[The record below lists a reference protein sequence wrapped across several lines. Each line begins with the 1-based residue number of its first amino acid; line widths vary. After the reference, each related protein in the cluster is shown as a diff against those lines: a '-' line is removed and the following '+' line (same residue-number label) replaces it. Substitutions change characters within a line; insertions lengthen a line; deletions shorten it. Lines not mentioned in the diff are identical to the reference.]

1 MDEEIKMYLDEA
13 KDNMEK
19 AVQHSLKELNKI
31 RAGRASTDMLQ
42 GLYVEYY
49 GAQTPIEQVAGIT
62 VADARS
68 LMVKPWEK
76 AMLIPVETTIRNSN
90 LGLNPQNDGEAIRI
104 NIPPLSEERRVDFV
118 KRAKSETESAKIS
131 IRNARR
137 DANEALKEMQKEGT
151 SEDIVKRA
159 EAEVQKITNE
169 YIKKM
174 DEILV
179 KKEKDIRS
187 ERAHV

>member
-1 MDEEIKMYLDEA
+1 MDEEIKMYLDDA

-31 RAGRASTDMLQ
+31 RAGRASADMLQ
-42 GLYVEYY
+42 GLFVEYY

-76 AMLIPVETTIRNSN
+76 SMVIPIESAIRNSN
-90 LGLNPQNDGEAIRI
+90 LGLNPQNDGEMIRI
-104 NIPPLSEERRVDFV
+104 NIPPLSEERRVSFV
-118 KRAKSETESAKIS
+118 KRAKAEIENAKIS

-151 SEDIVKRA
+151 SEDMIKRA
-159 EAEVQKITNE
+159 ETDVQKVTNE

-174 DEILV
+174 DDILV
-179 KKEKDIRS
+179 KKEKDIMT
-187 ERAHV
+187 V

>member
-19 AVQHSLKELNKI
+19 AVQHALKELNKI

-42 GLYVEYY
+42 GLFVDYY

-76 AMLIPVETTIRNSN
+76 SMVLPVETAIRNSN
-90 LGLNPQNDGEAIRI
+90 LGLNPQNDGESIRI
-104 NIPPLSEERRVDFV
+104 NIPPLSEERRIDFV
-118 KRAKSETESAKIS
+118 KRAKVETENAKIS
-131 IRNARR
+131 VRNARR

-151 SEDIVKRA
+151 SEDIIKRA
-159 EAEVQKITNE
+159 ETDVQKVTDQ

-179 KKEKDIRS
+179 KKEKDIMT
-187 ERAHV
+187 V